1 MPHNRGEV
9 LKGEPVPN
17 YLVSP
22 GASVNLKVAAGGEH
36 YGDFPS
42 VRTGCLTNAP
52 GTMIYSPEEPDK
64 SEIICHSPPHFSSVV
79 LISVAIAHRG
89 MMRAGGMM
97 RRICVLGHER
107 SRSHGNR
114 AAWRPCCRG
123 DRVVH
128 RFELE

>member
-42 VRTGCLTNAP
+42 VRTGCPTNAP
-52 GTMIYSPEEPDK
+52 GTMIFARGAGQERDNLP
-64 SEIICHSPPHFSSVV
+64 FSAAFLLSC
-79 LISVAIAHRG
+79 SHQRSDRTSG
-89 MMRAGGMM
+89 YDAG
-97 RRICVLGHER
+97 RRYDAEDLPT
-107 SRSHGNR
+107 
-114 AAWRPCCRG
+114 WP
-123 DRVVH
+123 
-128 RFELE
+128 